1 MAGDVV
7 AWGCAAVVILGL
19 AAYVFFEILKRWRV
33 GLRLSALDE
42 SLLYDDG
49 VSVEVITDTPI
60 GSSMVGG
67 VVAEFVE
74 EVVIK
79 KCVMY
84 NTTKFTTKCVNL

>member
-1 MAGDVV
+1 MAMAGDVV

-74 EVVIK
+74 DQSP
-79 KCVMY
+79 
-84 NTTKFTTKCVNL
+84 

>member
-1 MAGDVV
+1 MLLHHGEHCWRDSLALAGDVV

-74 EVVIK
+74 DQSP
-79 KCVMY
+79 
-84 NTTKFTTKCVNL
+84 

>member
-7 AWGCAAVVILGL
+7 SWGCAAVVILGL

-33 GLRLSALDE
+33 GWRLSALDE

-49 VSVEVITDTPI
+49 VSVEGITDIPI
-60 GSSMVGG
+60 GSSLVGG

-74 EVVIK
+74 DHGP
-79 KCVMY
+79 
-84 NTTKFTTKCVNL
+84 

>member
-1 MAGDVV
+1 MLLHHGEHCWRDSLAVAGDVV

-19 AAYVFFEILKRWRV
+19 AAYVFFEVLKRWRV

-60 GSSMVGG
+60 GSSMVAG

-74 EVVIK
+74 DQSP
-79 KCVMY
+79 
-84 NTTKFTTKCVNL
+84 

>member
-74 EVVIK
+74 DRGP
-79 KCVMY
+79 
-84 NTTKFTTKCVNL
+84 